1 MTNLFPKLKPAEDV
15 VRAASKK
22 PIFRRPFDRQY
33 VKVSQTLVKSAWQ
46 HFYHNFLWPWEKTTL
61 ENVCVSDM

>member
-22 PIFRRPFDRQY
+22 PIFRRPFNRQY

-46 HFYHNFLWPWEKTTL
+46 HFYHNFL
-61 ENVCVSDM
+61 